1 MTAVPT
7 QEDFLYETLTKVIRN
22 AFFDARNA
30 GETMYKASE
39 DAAAQVLSVLAPSTL
54 RLQTE
59 IEQLVTQWEQD
70 RATYPDGGDWQSRV
84 SEVVLGACIDELRRA
99 IARAKPGQLELEPV
113 PETG

>member
-1 MTAVPT
+1 MMAADE
-7 QEDFLYETLTKVIRN
+7 QENFLHETLAGIIRD

-30 GETMYKASE
+30 GETMYQAS
-39 DAAAQVLSVLAPSTL
+39 DVAAARVLSVLMPSAL

-70 RATYPDGGDWQSRV
+70 QATYPDGGDWQSRV
-84 SEVVLGACIDELRRA
+84 SETVLGACITELRRA
-99 IARAKPGQLELEPV
+99 IERAKPVQLELEPV

>member
-1 MTAVPT
+1 MVAVE
-7 QEDFLYETLTKVIRN
+7 QEDFLHETLSKVIRN

-59 IEQLVTQWEQD
+59 IDQLVAQWERDQ
-70 RATYPDGGDWQSRV
+70 ATYPDGGDWQSRI
-84 SEVVLGACIDELRRA
+84 SETVLSACITELRHA
-99 IARAKPGQLELEPV
+99 IARATPVQLELEPV

>member
-1 MTAVPT
+1 MAAVPA
-7 QEDFLYETLTKVIRN
+7 QEDLLYETLSRVIRN

-39 DAAAQVLSVLAPSTL
+39 DAAAQVLSVMMPSAL
-54 RLQTE
+54 RLQVE
-59 IEQLVTQWEQD
+59 MDRLVTQWEKD
-70 RATYPDGGDWQSRV
+70 RATYPDSGDWQSRV

-99 IARAKPGQLELEPV
+99 IARAKPMQLELEPV